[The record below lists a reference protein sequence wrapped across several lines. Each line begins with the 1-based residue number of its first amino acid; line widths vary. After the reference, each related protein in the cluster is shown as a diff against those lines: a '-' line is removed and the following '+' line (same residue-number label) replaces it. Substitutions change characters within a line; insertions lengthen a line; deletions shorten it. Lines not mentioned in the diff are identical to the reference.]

1 MTKLAAAAVENDTH
15 ALAAMQ
21 EADPEQIVTLA
32 EQVSLLTK
40 ERISNIGQITGRT
53 RILALN
59 ALIEAGRAGEA
70 GKGFAVVAAEVKGIS
85 VEVEKITAQLD
96 AELTEQA
103 QRLETFGRR
112 VVSQLRAERLTDVAL
127 NAIEIIDRNLYE
139 RTCDVRWWA
148 TDNPVVA
155 CAADPTPEKCAYAS
169 KRLGVILGA
178 YTVYL
183 DLWICDA
190 YGRVLTNGR
199 PDRYPRAVGTSC
211 ISEEWFRRAMD
222 TRSGEEFAVADIFE
236 NPTLNGAAVATYS
249 TAIREDGESLGR
261 PLGVLAIHFDW
272 APQAQTVV
280 DGVRL
285 SGEERNRTRVMLL
298 DANHRVIAASDRRG
312 VLSETFPLRTNGQSR
327 GTYVDERGNTV
338 CFAHTPGYETY
349 RGLGWY
355 GCIVQAPRKR

>member
-1 MTKLAAAAVENDTH
+1 MTATAAAPRH
-15 ALAAMQ
+15 PLADPQ
-21 EADPEQIVTLA
+21 DADPEQIVTLA

-40 ERISNIGQITGRT
+40 ERIAHIGQITGRT

-85 VEVEKITAQLD
+85 VEVEKITAQLE
-96 AELTEQA
+96 AELSDQA
-103 QRLETFGRR
+103 QRLETFGRQ
-112 VVSQLRAERLTDVAL
+112 VVGQLRAERLTDVAL

-155 CAADPTPEKCAYAS
+155 CAADPVREKCDYAS
-169 KRLGVILGA
+169 TRLGVILGA

-183 DLWICDA
+183 DLWICDTN
-190 YGRVLTNGR
+190 GRVLTNGR
-199 PDRYPRAVGTSC
+199 PSRYPRAIGTSC
-211 ISEEWFRRAMD
+211 VNEDWFRRAMD
-222 TRSGEEFAVADIFE
+222 TRSGEEFAVADITE
-236 NPTLNGAAVATYS
+236 NPILNGAAVATYS
-249 TAIREDGESLGR
+249 TAIREGGECNSR
-261 PLGVLAIHFDW
+261 PIGVLAIHFDW

-285 SGEERNRTRVMLL
+285 CAEERGRTRVMLL
-298 DANHRVIAASDRRG
+298 DAQHRVIAASDRRNI
-312 VLSETFPLRTNGQSR
+312 LAETFPLRTGGQPR
-327 GTYVDERGNTV
+327 GTYVDEAGNTV